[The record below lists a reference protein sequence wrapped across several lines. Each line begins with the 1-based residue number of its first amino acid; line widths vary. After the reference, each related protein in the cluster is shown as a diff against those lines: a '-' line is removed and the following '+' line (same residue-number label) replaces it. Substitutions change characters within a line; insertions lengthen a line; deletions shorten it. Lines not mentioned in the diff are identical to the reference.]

1 MAVCNNIPRK
11 NTRYCVGDFRKQIE
25 IKVRDITVPVG
36 SSVDHGELFTDF
48 LTVRAIVETLSGVEI
63 FDGTNTMVGVATH
76 QFIINFRPGVTF
88 ENMVV
93 FKGKNYR
100 ILDVTNIDEED
111 RFLKIRATERGV
123 NTLPVN
129 TA

>member
-1 MAVCNNIPRK
+1 MAICKNIPRV
-11 NTRYCVGDFRKQIE
+11 NIRYCVGDFRKQIE
-25 IKVRDITVPVG
+25 VKVRDITVPVG

-48 LTVRAIVETLSGVEI
+48 LTVRAIVETVNGTEI
-63 FDGTNTMVGVATH
+63 FDETNTLVGVVTH
-76 QFIINFRPGVTF
+76 QFIIDFRPGVTF

-93 FKGKNYR
+93 FKGRRFR

-111 RFLKIRATERGV
+111 RFIKIRATERGIESK
-123 NTLPVN
+123 PVN

>member
-1 MAVCNNIPRK
+1 MAICNNIPRK
-11 NTRYCVGDFRKQIE
+11 NTRYCVGDMRKQIKLQ
-25 IKVRDITVPVG
+25 IRSITVPVG

-48 LTVRAIVETLSGVEI
+48 LEVRAIVETVNGTEI
-63 FDGTNTMVGVATH
+63 FDATNTLVGVVTH
-76 QFIINFRPGVTF
+76 QFIIDFRPGVTF

-111 RFLKIRATERGV
+111 KFLKIRATERGV
-123 NTLPVN
+123 ETSPVN

>member
-11 NTRYCVGDFRKQIE
+11 NTRYCAGDFRKQIE

-48 LTVRAIVETLSGVEI
+48 LTVRAIVETLGGVEI
-63 FDGTNTMVGVATH
+63 FDGTNTIGVATH
-76 QFIINFRPGVTF
+76 QFIIDFRPGVTF

-111 RFLKIRATERGV
+111 KFIKIRATERGIESK
-123 NTLPVN
+123 PVN
-129 TA
+129 LA

>member
-1 MAVCNNIPRK
+1 MAVCVNIPRK
-11 NTRYCVGDFRKQIE
+11 NIRYCVGDFRKEIE

-48 LTVRAIVETLSGVEI
+48 LTVRAIVETLGGVEI
-63 FDGTNTMVGVATH
+63 FDGTNTIGVATH
-76 QFIINFRPGVTF
+76 QFIIDFRPGVTF

-111 RFLKIRATERGV
+111 RFLKIRATERGIES
-123 NTLPVN
+123 LPVN
-129 TA
+129 TV